1 MTVRSTQGQNRAVR
15 STQGGGVVT
24 LIFKTIA
31 AAWRSRRWHSAH
43 KARTQRCWRLHS
55 ANLGCL
61 QLLGRCGNAV
71 RTPLWCDRSFIEV
84 FVLSNTF
91 KTPVTPE
98 WRPYSVPTA
107 FKKMPIVEGRA
118 VQTRATLQKR
128 LERYAAW
135 RLHSVLDSTLW
146 QRCGIFQSA
155 VGALWARRVNAV
167 KTPC

>member
-15 STQGGGVVT
+15 STQGGGGVT

-107 FKKMPIVEGRA
+107 FKKMPIVEVRA
-118 VQTRATLQKR
+118 VQTRATL
-128 LERYAAW
+128 
-135 RLHSVLDSTLW
+135 
-146 QRCGIFQSA
+146 
-155 VGALWARRVNAV
+155 
-167 KTPC
+167 